1 MKRLIGVMATLF
13 VVSVVAAPFVQ
24 AADDYE
30 GGRGNRAER
39 ARGAWPG
46 HRPHDGG
53 PEGGEADGAKHH
65 PRPAKLAAHLLIVA
79 VSAPWAKDDA
89 ELQEL
94 VDKAMSD
101 RRIAYKA
108 QGDRMKA
115 FDVVLKGFRNGKTR
129 EELEDEIAA
138 LKAADEA
145 LREAAKTLRE
155 DLRAIHERMKEL
167 RPDRRDGDGPAGVGY
182 DGDRN
187 RPRRGRGDR
196 ATDDLPPE
204 IY

>member
-1 MKRLIGVMATLF
+1 MKRLIGVLAALF

-30 GGRGNRAER
+30 GRGNGPER
-39 ARGAWPG
+39 ARRAWAG
-46 HRPHDGG
+46 RRPHDGG
-53 PEGGEADGAKHH
+53 PEGAEADGAKHH
-65 PRPAKLAAHLLIVA
+65 PRPAKLAAHLLIAA

-101 RRIAYKA
+101 RKIAYKA

-129 EELEDEIAA
+129 EELEDEIEA

-167 RPDRRDGDGPAGVGY
+167 RPERPGNAGADGMRPEGRG
-182 DGDRN
+182 N
-187 RPRRGRGDR
+187 RPRRARGDE